1 MKRSRLQETSIEVTV
16 GAFMFMVL
24 LALGFFT
31 IVLSRENLFTP
42 SYHLD
47 VVFSTVQGLREGD
60 NVFLRGVDV
69 GKIKRLQIEKDGVH
83 VYVTLDVEPQL
94 REDYRIEVLP
104 SSVLGGRY
112 LNIFEGSD
120 SKPLLPK
127 GAKLVG
133 IPPVDLIEEATK
145 TIQEIREALQEGD
158 VLKNLKAMMAD
169 LREITRKLNQG
180 EGTLGKL
187 LTDDA
192 VYNELKT
199 IAGNLREVSERLA
212 QGKGTLGKLLSEDDQ
227 LHKDLAEVASNLK
240 KITADIEGGKGTLGK
255 LAKDDALYQDAL
267 MTINE
272 VRAAVDDFR
281 ETTPISMFTSI
292 FFGAF

>member
-31 IVLSRENLFTP
+31 IVLSRENLFSP
-42 SYHLD
+42 NYHLE
-47 VVFSTVQGLREGD
+47 VVFKSVQGLREGD

-69 GKIKRLQIEKDGVH
+69 GKIKRLQLEKDGVH
-83 VYVTLDVEPQL
+83 VHVILDIEPEL
-94 REDYRIEVLP
+94 HEDYRIEVLP

-112 LNIFEGSD
+112 LNIYEGSE
-120 SKPLLPK
+120 SKPLLPRD
-127 GAKLVG
+127 ARLVG

-145 TIQEIREALQEGD
+145 TIQNIRGALEEGD
-158 VLKNLKAMMAD
+158 VLNNLKSMMAD

-187 LTDDA
+187 LTDDE

-199 IAGNLREVSERLA
+199 IAGNLRDVSDRLA

-227 LHKDLAEVASNLK
+227 LHKDLSEIAANLK
-240 KITADIEGGKGTLGK
+240 QITGDIEAGKGTIGK
-255 LAKDDALYQDAL
+255 LVKDDALYQDAV

-281 ETTPISMFTSI
+281 ETTPISMFSSI

>member
-31 IVLSRENLFTP
+31 IVLSRENLFTK
-42 SYHLD
+42 SYQLE
-47 VVFSTVQGLREGD
+47 VVFKSVQGLREGD

-69 GKIKRLQIEKDGVH
+69 GKIKRLQLASDGVH
-83 VYVTLDVEPQL
+83 VHVTLDVQPQL
-94 REDYRIEVLP
+94 HEDYRIEVLP

-112 LNIFEGSD
+112 LNIYEGSE
-120 SKPLLPK
+120 SKPLLPEN
-127 GAKLVG
+127 AKLVG
-133 IPPVDLIEEATK
+133 VPPVDLIEEATK
-145 TIQEIREALQEGD
+145 TIQGIRNALEEGD
-158 VLKNLKAMMAD
+158 VLNNLKAMMSD

-180 EGTLGKL
+180 EGTLGRL
-187 LTDDA
+187 LTDDEI
-192 VYNELKT
+192 YNELKT
-199 IAGNLREVSERLA
+199 IAANLREVSDRLA
-212 QGKGTLGKLLSEDDQ
+212 TGKGTLGKLLSEDDQ
-227 LHKDLAEVASNLK
+227 LHKDISEVAANLK
-240 KITADIEGGKGTLGK
+240 KITADIEAGKGTLGK
-255 LAKDDALYQDAL
+255 LAKDDALYQDAV
-267 MTINE
+267 MTVNE